1 MKNNP
6 LVTIV
11 TATYN
16 LIKNDR
22 KEAFIRALESV
33 RNQTYKNIEHIVI
46 DGASDDGTV
55 ELIKE
60 YSDKSWIKYISE
72 PDTGLYDAMNKGA
85 MLAKGEYILFLNS
98 DDYYSGEKG
107 IEKSIE
113 AIEKTNADYSYTD
126 CKIMNADGSR
136 NKSHLHNKP
145 DFSKIFTDMPFCHQT
160 LMVKT
165 NIFRELGMFDLTYKS
180 AGDYE
185 FVLRLVFNKFK
196 HAYIPYEFATFK
208 MGGYSHQNIELS
220 INEVSS
226 FYQKHYS
233 NFYNLSFERARN
245 IYLLK
250 SLPSKLFIKLL
261 PYMDDKEKVKSIFY
275 KIKQKTGKIYY
286 NGLKLNFSF
295 IKKIRRKIL
304 RFRVSKKS
312 PSLKIFGANIIKS

>member
-1 MKNNP
+1 MPKQ

-11 TATYN
+11 TVTYN

-85 MLAKGEYILFLNS
+85 MLAKGKYILFLNS

-126 CKIMNADGSR
+126 CKIIDFDGE
-136 NKSHLHNKP
+136 NVANWHWQQKP
-145 DFSKIFTDMPFCHQT
+145 DFSNIFVRMPFCHQT

-185 FVLRLVFNKFK
+185 FVLRLVLNSYK
-196 HAYIPYEFATFK
+196 AVYIPYEFVTFQL
-208 MGGYSHQNIELS
+208 GGYAAENGKLAVEEILD
-220 INEVSS
+220 
-226 FYQKHYS
+226 FYQKHYG
-233 NFYNLSFERARN
+233 NLCPISREECEYIVASKHIPWKLLIKTIPYLEKTEAIKLIFKKDY
-245 IYLLK
+245 IKYLLK
-250 SLPSKLFIKLL
+250 NL
-261 PYMDDKEKVKSIFY
+261 
-275 KIKQKTGKIYY
+275 
-286 NGLKLNFSF
+286 
-295 IKKIRRKIL
+295 RRKIFRL
-304 RFRVSKKS
+304 RLSKTD
-312 PSLKIFGANIIKS
+312 PMFELFGIKII